1 MLHKADHDL
10 IISQNVVSAME
21 NKPGAV
27 LAWTLPD
34 ALPSGTI
41 FGVAAQASSSTNW
54 TARVSAFE
62 LRLL

>member
-1 MLHKADHDL
+1 
-10 IISQNVVSAME
+10 ME